1 MNEKN
6 NTIERPNSVPWPPI
20 ILVCAIAVGF
30 ILNGVYDLG
39 SPFGIVGELLFGLG
53 AMIILIAI
61 LIDIAA
67 MRTMHGAK
75 TTIMPHKG
83 SDHLVTKGV
92 FAFSRNPIYLANA
105 MLIFG
110 LGLVFSNYWLCLIM
124 PIAAFATQKLAIER
138 EEKHLETRFGGAFRS
153 YKKKVNRWI

>member
-1 MNEKN
+1 MNETN
-6 NTIERPNSVPWPPI
+6 STADRPNTIPWPPLI
-20 ILVCAIAVGF
+20 VVCTIAIGL
-30 ILNGVYDLG
+30 ILNSVYDLG

-53 AMIILIAI
+53 AMVILIAI
-61 LIDIAA
+61 LIDISA
-67 MRTMHGAK
+67 MRTMRVAK

-110 LGLVFSNYWLCLIM
+110 LGLVFSNYWLCLLM
-124 PIAAFATQKLAIER
+124 PVAAFATQKLAIER
-138 EEKHLETRFGGAFRS
+138 EEKHLETRFGGNFRT

>member
-1 MNEKN
+1 MNDEN
-6 NTIERPNSVPWPPI
+6 NSIDRPNTIPWPPI
-20 ILVCAIAVGF
+20 IVVCTVAIGI
-30 ILNGVYDLG
+30 ILNGLYDLG
-39 SPFGIVGELLFGLG
+39 SPFGVIGELLFGLG
-53 AMIILIAI
+53 AMTIVIAI
-61 LIDIAA
+61 LIDFAA
-67 MRTMHGAK
+67 MRTMRNAK

-110 LGLVFSNYWLCLIM
+110 LGLVFSNYWLCLMM
-124 PIAAFATQKLAIER
+124 PIAAYATLKLAIER
-138 EEKHLETRFGGAFRS
+138 EEKHLETRFGGPFRS